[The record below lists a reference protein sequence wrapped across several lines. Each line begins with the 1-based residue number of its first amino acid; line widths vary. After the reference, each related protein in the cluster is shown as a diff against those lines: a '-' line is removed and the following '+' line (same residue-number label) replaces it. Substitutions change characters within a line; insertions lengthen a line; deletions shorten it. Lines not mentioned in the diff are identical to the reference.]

1 MLNHKN
7 IKLIQHSVK
16 CRQYLILQDRK
27 KPLIPEF
34 LDNDTFFA
42 ILPQYFITTDLN
54 QTIKMRLNWQDFSFN
69 SSSFTNCIN
78 SLGVRDV
85 FILGFFLI
93 VFNNNF
99 QGLRGNWTIEC

>member
-1 MLNHKN
+1 ME
-7 IKLIQHSVK
+7 VK
-16 CRQYLILQDRK
+16 
-27 KPLIPEF
+27 IPEF

-54 QTIKMRLNWQDFSFN
+54 QTIKMRLNWQDCSFN

-78 SLGVRDV
+78 SLGVTDV